1 MQVNKIDRFILG
13 TNPLVGTDHFLNE
26 RARERRFLLDQARI
40 VRVVEAAVKSGAT
53 GINIGVDEA
62 GYSILESLEEIDFK
76 EEIGLYVMVPDVS
89 KYVSIQLSKGTF
101 GLVKEVLG
109 SLEPADTAK
118 MLIKGTISV
127 LTLNPY
133 RALEVYLDV
142 ELGKL
147 LKSKPKSTK
156 LRGVFVHEAVTD
168 IAVALGAKELI
179 KEYVRLMKKKY
190 GTFPGFVTRNLPK
203 FVEFLSDTEIDLSEI
218 IILTP
223 FNAIGFQM
231 TPTKDACEQV
241 LASQP
246 DANIIAMSVLAAGQ
260 LGLDEAISYITT
272 LKNIRAVVVGVSTVN
287 HAVQTFQRLS
297 KFFPA
302 DRQV

>member
-26 RARERRFLLDQARI
+26 RARERRFLVDQARV

-62 GYSILESLEEIDFK
+62 SYSILESLGEIDFK

-89 KYVSIQLSKGTF
+89 KYASIQLSKGTF

-109 SLEPADTAK
+109 SLEPVDTAK

-168 IAVALGAKELI
+168 IAVALGARELME
-179 KEYVRLMKKKY
+179 EYVRLTKKKY
-190 GTFPGFVTRNLPK
+190 GAFPGFVTRNLPK
-203 FVEFLSDTEIDLSEI
+203 FVEFLSDTKINLSEI
-218 IILTP
+218 IILAP

-241 LASQP
+241 LVSHP
-246 DANIIAMSVLAAGQ
+246 DANIIAMSVLAGGQ
-260 LGLDEAISYITT
+260 LGLSNAIRY
-272 LKNIRAVVVGVSTVN
+272 LKSFPSIRSVAIGVSN
-287 HAVQTFQRLS
+287 EEHALETFARLKKELS
-297 KFFPA
+297 
-302 DRQV
+302 

>member
-53 GINIGVDEA
+53 GINVGVDEA
-62 GYSILESLEEIDFK
+62 GYSIFESLGEIDLK
-76 EEIGLYVMVPDVS
+76 EELGLYIMVPDVS

-109 SLEPADTAK
+109 SLDPSDTAK

-142 ELGKL
+142 ELGRL
-147 LKSKPKSTK
+147 LRSKPESTK

-168 IAVALGAKELI
+168 IAVALGARELME
-179 KEYVRLMKKKY
+179 EYVRLTKKKY
-190 GTFPGFVTRNLPK
+190 STFPGFVTRNLPK
-203 FVEFLSDTEIDLSEI
+203 FVEFLSDTKINLSEI
-218 IILTP
+218 LILTP

-241 LASQP
+241 LKSHP
-246 DANIIAMSVLAAGQ
+246 DANIIAMSVLAGGQ
-260 LGLDEAISYITT
+260 LSILDSIKYLKSLSGLKGIVI
-272 LKNIRAVVVGVSTVN
+272 GVSSEE
-287 HAVQTFQRLS
+287 HALETFSRFKAEL
-297 KFFPA
+297 F
-302 DRQV
+302 

>member
-1 MQVNKIDRFILG
+1 MQINKIDRFIFG

-26 RARERRFLLDQARI
+26 RARERRFLVDQARI
-40 VRVVEAAVKSGAT
+40 VRVVEAAIKSGAT

-62 GYSILESLEEIDFK
+62 GYSILESLGEIDIK
-76 EEIGLYVMVPDVS
+76 EELGLYVMIPDVS
-89 KYVSIQLSKGTF
+89 KYVSIQLSKGTL

-109 SLEPADTAK
+109 SLEPVDTAK

-147 LKSKPKSTK
+147 LKSKPKSTG

-168 IAVALGAKELI
+168 IAVALGARELME
-179 KEYVRLMKKKY
+179 EYVRVTEKKY
-190 GTFPGFVTRNLPK
+190 GVFPGFVTRNLPK
-203 FVEFLSDTEIDLSEI
+203 FVEFLSDTEINLSEI
-218 IILTP
+218 IILAP

-241 LASQP
+241 LVSHP
-246 DANIIAMSVLAAGQ
+246 DANIIAMSVLAGGQ
-260 LGLDEAISYITT
+260 LGLSDAIKY
-272 LKNIRAVVVGVSTVN
+272 LKSFPSIRSVAIGVSN
-287 HAVQTFQRLS
+287 EEHALETFARL
-297 KFFPA
+297 KKELF
-302 DRQV
+302 

>member
-1 MQVNKIDRFILG
+1 MQINKIDRFIFG

-26 RARERRFLLDQARI
+26 RARERRFLVDQARI
-40 VRVVEAAVKSGAT
+40 VRVVEAAIKSGAT

-62 GYSILESLEEIDFK
+62 GYSILESLGEIDIK
-76 EEIGLYVMVPDVS
+76 EELGLYVMIPDVS

-109 SLEPADTAK
+109 SLEPGDTAK

-127 LTLNPY
+127 LTLDPY

-147 LKSKPKSTK
+147 LKSKPKSTE
-156 LRGVFVHEAVTD
+156 LRGVFAHEAVTD
-168 IAVALGAKELI
+168 VAVALGARELME
-179 KEYVRLMKKKY
+179 EYVRLTKKKY
-190 GTFPGFVTRNLPK
+190 SAFPGFVTRNLPK
-203 FVEFLSDTEIDLSEI
+203 FVEFLSDTEIDLSEV

-241 LASQP
+241 LVSHP
-246 DANIIAMSVLAAGQ
+246 DANIVAMSVLAAGQ
-260 LGLDEAISYITT
+260 LNLSEAIAYLNSLSG
-272 LKNIRAVVVGVSTVN
+272 LKGVVIGTSSEE
-287 HAVQTFQRLS
+287 HARETFS
-297 KFFPA
+297 KLKA
-302 DRQV
+302 DLL

>member
-13 TNPLVGTDHFLNE
+13 TNPLVGIDHFLNE

-40 VRVVEAAVKSGAT
+40 VRVVEAAVKSGAM

-62 GYSILESLEEIDFK
+62 GYSILESLGEIDFK
-76 EEIGLYVMVPDVS
+76 EEIGLYVMIPDVS

-109 SLEPADTAK
+109 SLELVDTAK
-118 MLIKGTISV
+118 MLFKGTISV

-168 IAVALGAKELI
+168 IAVALGARELME
-179 KEYVRLMKKKY
+179 EYVRVMETKY
-190 GTFPGFVTRNLPK
+190 DAFPGFVTRNLPK
-203 FVEFLSDTEIDLSEI
+203 FVEFISDTKIKLSEI
-218 IILTP
+218 IVLTP

-241 LASQP
+241 LVSHP
-246 DANIIAMSVLAAGQ
+246 DANIIAMSVLAGGQ
-260 LGLDEAISYITT
+260 LGLSDAIRY
-272 LKNIRAVVVGVSTVN
+272 LKSFPSIRSVSIGVSN
-287 HAVQTFQRLS
+287 EEHALETFARL
-297 KFFPA
+297 KKELF
-302 DRQV
+302 